1 MVSRRNFLK
10 KGTLGAVAAG
20 VSIGLTEKAAAINSS
35 GPAAGLAAADAGAR
49 LDRAAFASQLN
60 TTFRVKV
67 GNRSLNVKL
76 VEVKD
81 LGSRGEGPNKREAF
95 ALTFR
100 GDRQS
105 ALRQETYT
113 IEHARLGSFSFLVVP
128 APPREESARYYVAN
142 INRLH
147 G

>member
-20 VSIGLTEKAAAINSS
+20 VSIGLAEKATAHTSS
-35 GPAAGLAAADAGAR
+35 SSAPGLVAADAGAR

-60 TTFRVKV
+60 TTFRVKAGKRPV
-67 GNRSLNVKL
+67 PLKL
-76 VEVKD
+76 VQVTD
-81 LGSRGEGPNKREAF
+81 LGTQGRREAF

-100 GDRQS
+100 GARQN
-105 ALRQETYT
+105 ALKQETYA
-113 IEHARLGSFSFLVVP
+113 IEHARLGDFSFLVVP
-128 APPREESARYYVAN
+128 APSKDESVRYYEVN
-142 INRLH
+142 VNRLH

>member
-20 VSIGLTEKAAAINSS
+20 VSIGLTEKAAAHNSS
-35 GPAAGLAAADAGAR
+35 APSAGPAAADPAAG

-60 TTFRVKV
+60 TNFRFKV
-67 GNRSLNVKL
+67 GNSSVQVKL
-76 VEVKD
+76 VDVVD
-81 LGSRGEGPNKREAF
+81 LGSQGGGAYKREAF

-100 GDRQS
+100 GDRQNS
-105 ALRQETYT
+105 LKQNTYA
-113 IEHARLGSFSFLVVP
+113 IEHAKLGNFSFLVVP
-128 APPREESARYYVAN
+128 APPREEGARYYVAN

>member
-10 KGTLGAVAAG
+10 KGTLGRAVG
-20 VSIGLTEKAAAINSS
+20 VSIGLTEKAGALNSS
-35 GPAAGLAAADAGAR
+35 ASATGLAAADRGAR

-60 TTFRVKV
+60 TTFRIKA
-67 GNRSLNVKL
+67 GNRAVQVKL
-76 VEVKD
+76 VEVVD
-81 LGSRGEGPNKREAF
+81 LGSQGQREAF

-100 GDRQS
+100 GDRKN
-105 ALRQETYT
+105 ALKQETYA
-113 IEHARLGSFSFLVVP
+113 IEHARLGGFSFLVVP
-128 APPREESARYYVAN
+128 APSRDESSRYYEVN